1 MMRRISRVGIR
12 QSRSPGWKHPK
23 LFCGLCSNEQVGI
36 KQSRMPGWKR
46 STNTSEPDSVYV
58 GIHQSRSPG
67 WKPKDED
74 PSGQITLGRN

>member
-1 MMRRISRVGIR
+1 MMRRISRVGIK
-12 QSRSPGWKHPK
+12 QSRSPGWKRWNRIVLSVLNLDGRNQTIP
-23 LFCGLCSNEQVGI
+23 LVG
-36 KQSRMPGWKR
+36 METFG
-46 STNTSEPDSVYV
+46 NTSEPDSVYV